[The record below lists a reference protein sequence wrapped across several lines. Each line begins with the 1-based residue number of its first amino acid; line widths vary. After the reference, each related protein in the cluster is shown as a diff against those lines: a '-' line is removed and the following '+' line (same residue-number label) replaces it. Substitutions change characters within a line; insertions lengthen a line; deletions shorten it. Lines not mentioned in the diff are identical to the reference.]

1 MSKKQRK
8 PIVPPS
14 GQRAPAPTGPAGAL
28 QDALRL
34 LRLGRYGM
42 VQEQVGRILR
52 SKLEPRLEAAAREVL
67 AEAHFRAAVS
77 SDDPGEQLSHLDA
90 ALQQTPDAPKLHFYR
105 GLALW
110 RAGRV
115 VEALVELDATAAR
128 EPNRRGLAYLRALA
142 RIATG
147 KAWDSAGLTPAE
159 ANTLRLVQRLARP
172 DAWKGS
178 APVEAPLLGKGTELW
193 QALAAMRED
202 PTAAPFGLLR
212 PGIDQ
217 NARKPVA
224 RILHYYRGVAAMRA
238 GDREGASKAWL
249 HARSLGFRSAG
260 LIDNLTALERGGAV
274 ELAEEGQWQAVAEL
288 IRRLPA
294 SGDDRITAET
304 GSLAHFHLGY
314 EAAEAGKWSLAAQH
328 WRKAND
334 LGSNRYLA
342 QNLALAEEALENWS
356 DAAEAWRDMV
366 RRRPRKED
374 HPDYLTDAQ
383 VAALWNHAAECY
395 ERAQQFGEVETCL
408 RNAVKYAP
416 DDTAL
421 RLRLADFLLQDQ
433 RGDAAETQLQE
444 IIALEPKHLEA
455 LVRLGRLYEGW
466 WDRDPMTVWRQV
478 LAINPAHAEAR
489 DALAESYVRLV
500 SGEPLM
506 AFSRISLAHPG
517 KNLIEL
523 LETGLQELPGHP
535 RLLVALGMAH
545 ARQNHAQQ
553 AREYLL
559 SAHRAAPLDVRTAGS
574 VAP

>member
-90 ALQQTPDAPKLHFYR
+90 ALQQAPGLRAPEALHR

-110 RAGRV
+110 RAGRLA
-115 VEALVELDATAAR
+115 EALVELDATAAR
-128 EPNRRGLAYLRALA
+128 SRTGEDWPTCGRWQPF
-142 RIATG
+142 ATG
-147 KAWDSAGLTPAE
+147 KAWDAAGLTPAE

-172 DAWKGS
+172 DALKGS

-193 QALAAMRED
+193 QALAAMHED
-202 PTAAPFGLLR
+202 PPRRRSACSG
-212 PGIDQ
+212 PGSTRTRA
-217 NARKPVA
+217 NRSRGSCTTTGAWPRCAR
-224 RILHYYRGVAAMRA
+224 

-249 HARSLGFRSAG
+249 HARSLDFQSAG
-260 LIDNLTALERGGAV
+260 LIDNLTALERGRAV

-395 ERAQQFGEVETCL
+395 EHAQQLGEVETCL

-444 IIALEPKHLEA
+444 IIALERKAPRGAGAPGPA
-455 LVRLGRLYEGW
+455 LRGVVGSRSDDRLATGAG
-466 WDRDPMTVWRQV
+466 DQ
-478 LAINPAHAEAR
+478 
-489 DALAESYVRLV
+489 
-500 SGEPLM
+500 
-506 AFSRISLAHPG
+506 PG
-517 KNLIEL
+517 
-523 LETGLQELPGHP
+523 
-535 RLLVALGMAH
+535 AC
-545 ARQNHAQQ
+545 
-553 AREYLL
+553 
-559 SAHRAAPLDVRTAGS
+559 
-574 VAP
+574 